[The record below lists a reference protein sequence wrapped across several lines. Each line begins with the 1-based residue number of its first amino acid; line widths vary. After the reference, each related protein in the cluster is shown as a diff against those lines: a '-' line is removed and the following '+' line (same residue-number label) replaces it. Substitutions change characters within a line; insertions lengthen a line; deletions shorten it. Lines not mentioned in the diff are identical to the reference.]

1 MSEILRVA
9 LLGGGKM
16 ALQHAAAIRQ
26 CPNARLVAVADPHMA
41 TEELKAK
48 FGADIAAFS
57 DTQSMLAEVQ
67 PGVVHV
73 VTPPDTHASL
83 ARQCLE
89 AGAHVYVE
97 KPFALTTTDADTI
110 LRLAESKGLRACAAH
125 QVLFQDAGRR
135 YKQDLPMIGSV
146 VHVESFFSFKPVRR
160 RAGSG
165 PSTPVDQL
173 IDILPHPVYLLLD
186 ALPDEGGARAEITG
200 LDISI
205 DGEVRAV
212 VRKGD
217 VLAVLTVSLRARP
230 VESWLR
236 VMGTNGM
243 VEVDFVL
250 GNVIR
255 HPGPGASAVSVVLK
269 PFSRAWQ
276 TGWGSF
282 KALSK
287 LVFRRHK
294 SYPGL
299 AELLEQFYAHVM
311 GRSAA
316 PIQEAHIL
324 ETVRLCETISNKLTH
339 ELRCAEAA
347 AKAELCKRE
356 ARMPATKPGGV
367 VLLTG
372 GTGLLG
378 RRTAWNL
385 RQRGWRVRVPV
396 RRAVDCRESLPGID
410 YVLADLSRPLPD
422 DLFAD
427 VETVVHLAAETMGNK
442 ADHERNTITATRNLI
457 EAMRRRNVRR
467 LINIGSVA
475 VLTPSRFGRPL
486 RENSAIDYGV
496 ESRGPYVW
504 AKAEAEMMAIRA
516 GSSGDIAV
524 RTLRL
529 GPLVDF
535 ENFQPPGR
543 LGRELGRLYV
553 AMGIPR
559 STLAVCDVGQAAYVV
574 SCTVDFFERVP
585 ATVNVIESP
594 VPTRGALVERLR
606 RTRPDLKAIW
616 MPFPVLWTLSLA
628 LRILQRILQP
638 RRPALNLYAAFK
650 AERYDDAVMGELVR
664 SLQTLDAR
672 WCRQKHGPIADGT
685 CCIQT
690 PVSPPEYHR

>member
-26 CPNARLVAVADPHMA
+26 CPDARLVAVVDPHVAM
-41 TEELKAK
+41 EELKAK
-48 FGADIAAFS
+48 FGADVAALP
-57 DTQSMLAEVQ
+57 DAQSMLAEIR
-67 PGVVHV
+67 PDVVHV
-73 VTPPDTHASL
+73 VTPPASHAAL

-97 KPFALTTTDADTI
+97 KPFALTTADAESV
-110 LRLAESKGLRACAAH
+110 LRLAESRGLKVCAAH
-125 QVLFQDAGRR
+125 QVLFQDAGRG
-135 YKQDLPMIGSV
+135 YGKHLAMIGKIM
-146 VHVESFFSFKPVRR
+146 HVESFFSFKPVRR
-160 RAGSG
+160 RTAGG

-186 ALPDEGGARAEITG
+186 ALPAESGARAEITG
-200 LDISI
+200 LDVSI

-217 VLAVLTVSLRARP
+217 ALAVLVVSLRARP

-243 VEVDFVL
+243 VEADFVL

-255 HPGPGASAVSVVLK
+255 HPGPGASAVSVVSK

-282 KALSK
+282 KALLK
-287 LVFRRHK
+287 LGFRRHR

-299 AELLEQFYAHVM
+299 AELLARFYAHVQHR
-311 GRSAA
+311 GAA
-316 PIQEAHIL
+316 PIAGTQIL
-324 ETVRLCETISNKLTH
+324 ETVRLCEIISNRLAG
-339 ELRCAEAA
+339 ELKAADMAAESG
-347 AKAELCKRE
+347 LRTQE
-356 ARMPATKPGGV
+356 AGLPAINSGGV

-372 GTGLLG
+372 GTGMLG
-378 RRTAWNL
+378 RRTAWSL
-385 RQRGWRVRVPV
+385 RQHGWRVRVPV
-396 RRAVDCRESLPGID
+396 RRVVDCRESLPGVD
-410 YVLADLSRPLPD
+410 YVLADLSRELPD
-422 DLFAD
+422 DLLTD

-442 ADHERNTITATRNLI
+442 ADHERNTITATQNLI
-457 EAMRRRNVRR
+457 DAMRRRNVRR

-486 RENSAIDYGV
+486 RESSAVDYGV

-504 AKAEAEMMAIRA
+504 AKAEAERIASRA
-516 GSSGDIAV
+516 SEHGDIAV

-543 LGRELGRLYV
+543 LGREVGRVFV
-553 AMGIPR
+553 AMGLPR
-559 STLAVCDVGQAAYVV
+559 STLAVCDVGQAAHVA
-574 SCTVDFFERVP
+574 SCTVDFFEQVP

-594 VPTRGALVERLR
+594 VPTRGELVERLR
-606 RTRPDLKAIW
+606 HARPDLKVLW
-616 MPFPVLWTLSLA
+616 MPFPILWTLSLA
-628 LRILQRILQP
+628 LRIAQRVLRP
-638 RRPALNLYAAFK
+638 RKPALNLYGAFK
-650 AERYDDAVMGELVR
+650 SERYDDSVMRELLR
-664 SLQTLDAR
+664 ILPGIDA
-672 WCRQKHGPIADGT
+672 
-685 CCIQT
+685 
-690 PVSPPEYHR
+690 